1 MADTK
6 SEGPGIAD
14 VLERMFLLGVGV
26 FSLTKEKIESAV
38 EELVERGKLSKEE
51 GRNLVTEL
59 GERGMREK
67 DAFAG
72 FVSEHTRKA
81 IDMANLA
88 SKDEVLKLQAEVEK
102 LKKDLAATKKTAR
115 PRTAPKKT
123 DA

>member
-6 SEGPGIAD
+6 NDGAGVTD
-14 VLERMFLLGVGV
+14 VFERIFLLGVGV

-38 EELVERGKLSKEE
+38 EDLVERGKLSKEE
-51 GRNLVTEL
+51 GRSLVTEL
-59 GERGMREK
+59 GERGMKEK

-72 FVSEHTRKA
+72 FVSEHARKA

-88 SKDEVLKLQAEVEK
+88 SKDDVAKLQAEVAR
-102 LKKDLAATKKTAR
+102 LKKDLAAAKKPSR